1 MLTGKLPFT
10 ADSAVSV
17 AIQQIQSKPKRPREL
32 NPSIP
37 EGLEQITM
45 KAMQKDPAKR
55 YQSAAE
61 MLRDIDEFKR
71 NPSIAF
77 AYKYLSAEEEEAQLA
92 GKKHNEADAQ
102 AEAVKKTRKKQKT
115 AQAEADSDVQ
125 VVVKTPYLAML
136 GGISAAFVLV
146 TCLFIFLMFYFNNP
160 FVSVDEVEL
169 PNFVGIQYESV
180 LNSSKYSD
188 FNIVVEET
196 VYSDE
201 YEKGVICEQKPKYP
215 KTVKKGAEVKIK
227 VSSGAQKIT
236 IPDFSNQEATQVY
249 AELKNMG
256 LEYTESRMNHPSI
269 ASGYVIK
276 TEPTK
281 GSEVKAGTT
290 VTVYVSL
297 GAQTVMK
304 QVPGCNR
311 VKVDEPRRVL
321 ESYG

>member
-1 MLTGKLPFT
+1 M
-10 ADSAVSV
+10 
-17 AIQQIQSKPKRPREL
+17 
-32 NPSIP
+32 
-37 EGLEQITM
+37 
-45 KAMQKDPAKR
+45 
-55 YQSAAE
+55 
-61 MLRDIDEFKR
+61 
-71 NPSIAF
+71 
-77 AYKYLSAEEEEAQLA
+77 
-92 GKKHNEADAQ
+92 
-102 AEAVKKTRKKQKT
+102 KKTRKKQKT

-281 GSEVKAGTT
+281 GSEVKAGNDGDRLCR
-290 VTVYVSL
+290 L

-304 QVPGCNR
+304 QVPDVTG
-311 VKVDEPRRVL
+311 
-321 ESYG
+321 